1 MRDKEEV
8 EYMLRELRKEHN
20 EQKKRIKECFKAREI
35 PFLISAQ
42 STIDF
47 QIDLLLWVLKRK
59 NNTYE

>member
-1 MRDKEEV
+1 MRDKEEIK
-8 EYMLRELRKEHN
+8 YMLSELRKEN
-20 EQKKRIKECFKAREI
+20 KEVKKRIKECLKPREI

-42 STIDF
+42 STIGF

>member
-8 EYMLRELRKEHN
+8 EYMLRELRKEHQ
-20 EQKKRIKECFKAREI
+20 EVKKRIKECLKPRGV
-35 PFLISAQ
+35 PFLVSAR
-42 STIDF
+42 STIEF